1 MWRLIPC
8 QQSTS
13 FHVFVSLLS
22 GSFPSLLVGCPASYQ
37 PCTTPTQSV
46 RSSTQH
52 RVSELGF
59 KDYLATSIKAHTH
72 FNPLEKP
79 ALPLTCFTAEK
90 AMSFLSILSHDR
102 ATRVVQFP
110 LLFMDLPSP
119 RWHWFGSDPLFWHS
133 MSWVCWGLSTKTG
146 PDHSQQRQQAAKE

>member
-1 MWRLIPC
+1 MYLCHCYPA
-8 QQSTS
+8 
-13 FHVFVSLLS
+13 VFLAYLWAVL
-22 GSFPSLLVGCPASYQ
+22 PAISPAQ
-37 PCTTPTQSV
+37 PQPNPYWAPPKQ
-46 RSSTQH
+46 

-59 KDYLATSIKAHTH
+59 KDYFATSIKAHTH

-90 AMSFLSILSHDR
+90 AVSFLSILSHDR

-133 MSWVCWGLSTKTG
+133 MSWVCWGPSVKTG
-146 PDHSQQRQQAAKE
+146 PAHSQQRQQAAKE